1 MSNIPENLDLTHE
14 SVFAKTVGEFDV
26 YSFAGI
32 TGDFSPNHVNAEF
45 MAETSYGE
53 RIAHGVLI
61 LGYASTV
68 ASQYIRETCVKA
80 VSYGYDRVRF
90 IRPVRIGDTVT
101 LRYRV
106 TAVDRERDRTVASVT
121 ATGRNGETVLAAEH
135 ILHFI

>member
-1 MSNIPENLDLTHE
+1 MSTIPRDFDIEHE
-14 SVFAKTVGEFDV
+14 SVFAKTVGEYDI

-45 MAETSYGE
+45 MSETPYGE

-68 ASQYIRETCVKA
+68 ASQYVRETGAKA

-90 IRPVRIGDTVT
+90 IGAVRIGDTVT

-106 TAVDRERDRTVASVT
+106 TGVDRELGRTTASVT
-121 ATGRNGETVLAAEH
+121 AVNQVGETVLAAEH

>member
-1 MSNIPENLDLTHE
+1 MSRIPENLDLAHE
-14 SVFAKTVGEFDV
+14 SVFTKTVGEFDI

-45 MAETSYGE
+45 MAETPYGE

-61 LGYASTV
+61 LGFASTV
-68 ASQYIRETCVKA
+68 ASQYIRETGVAA

-101 LRYRV
+101 LRYLV
-106 TAVDRERDRTVASVT
+106 SAVDHERGRTTASVT
-121 ATGRNGETVLAAEH
+121 ATNQHGEIVLAAEH